1 MCMHC
6 LGKGVASA
14 FAAGLFGLLFFS
26 AFWSQQ
32 AYFSLSADWNATLKV
47 FAKYAAAF
55 FFLGLAK
62 MLWWEGK
69 QIHEAHMKKGKR

>member
-6 LGKGVASA
+6 LGKGVVSA
-14 FAAGLFGLLFFS
+14 LAAGLFGLLFFS

-47 FAKYAAAF
+47 FAKYAVAF

-62 MLWWEGK
+62 IKAWEAKEIHFGGK
-69 QIHEAHMKKGKR
+69 KKR